1 MIRRHNVYGN
11 NLTLGEH
18 HDLMSCMFITKIELT
33 QQCKSTLSTTFA
45 SLMIEV
51 LVCYIC
57 NCDIVE

>member
-1 MIRRHNVYGN
+1 
-11 NLTLGEH
+11 
-18 HDLMSCMFITKIELT
+18 MFITKIELT
-33 QQCKSTLSTTFA
+33 QQWKSTLSTTFA